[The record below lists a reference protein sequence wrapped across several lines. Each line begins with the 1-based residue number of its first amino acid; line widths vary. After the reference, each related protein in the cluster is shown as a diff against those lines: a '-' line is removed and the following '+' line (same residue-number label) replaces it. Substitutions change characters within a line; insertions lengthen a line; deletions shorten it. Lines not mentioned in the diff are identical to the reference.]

1 MIGRVRWRNLGKW
14 VTVASWGQTLAILAF
29 ESRGTQRIW
38 ILRSTQQN
46 LGSLDGVI
54 NVSHQVTRD
63 SRSRILMIT
72 IIVVTMRNILIIIF
86 ILLTSAEGSQSHPS
100 GMHWQSLHCSP
111 DRQPS
116 SDHDQYLF
124 MIPNVFLLGYFHK
137 YAIIQT
143 FFCSK

>member
-1 MIGRVRWRNLGKW
+1 
-14 VTVASWGQTLAILAF
+14 
-29 ESRGTQRIW
+29 
-38 ILRSTQQN
+38 
-46 LGSLDGVI
+46 
-54 NVSHQVTRD
+54 
-63 SRSRILMIT
+63 MIT

-86 ILLTSAEGSQSHPS
+86 ILLTSAEGSQSQPS